1 VSIELRGLT
10 REDLPAWSRLLAAAE
25 AVDDTGEHYNEA
37 DLEEE
42 LANPDLEVGKDVVG
56 AFDADELVGYFLVYA
71 LSEAAGFAKIHVQ
84 GIVRPDRRGQGIGT
98 VLVGRMLTR
107 ADEAHAE
114 KHARLPAKVTTSG
127 RSDNTGQAELFARF
141 GLLPER
147 WSFSMRADLADV
159 DGSLPV
165 LPDALL
171 LRRYDESLDAAMMA
185 AHNEAFLDHPN
196 FTPWNDVM
204 WKQWVTD
211 SRSFRPE
218 LSFVVV
224 EEQRPDRVVAYLQTA
239 EFDAHHQAT
248 GRREGYVGKV
258 GTLRGFRGRG
268 LASALLRH
276 SLVAYRDAG
285 LDEAALDVD
294 SENPTG
300 ALGVYERA
308 GFRVE
313 RRFADYVLD
322 RPAR

>member
-1 VSIELRGLT
+1 MSIELRGLT
-10 REDLPAWSRLLAAAE
+10 REDIPAWTRLLAAAQT
-25 AVDDTGEHYNEA
+25 VDDTGEHYNEA

-42 LANPDLEVGKDVVG
+42 LANPDVELGRDAVG
-56 AFDADELVGYFLVYA
+56 AFDGEDLVGYFLVYA
-71 LSEAAGFAKIHVQ
+71 RSAAGDFAKIHVH
-84 GIVRPDRRGQGIGT
+84 GTVRPDRRGHGIGT
-98 VLVGRMLTR
+98 VLVDRMLAR

-114 KHARLPAKVTTSG
+114 KHPHLPARITTSG
-127 RSDNTGQAELFARF
+127 RTANTGQAELLARF
-141 GLLPER
+141 GLVPER
-147 WSFSMRADLADV
+147 WSFVMRVELADL
-159 DGSLPV
+159 DGAPPV
-165 LPDALL
+165 LPDG
-171 LRRYDESLDAAMMA
+171 LRLRTYDESLDAAMMA
-185 AHNEAFLDHPN
+185 AHNEAFLDHPD

-218 LSFVVV
+218 LSFVAV
-224 EEQRPDRVVAYLQTA
+224 EAQRPNRVVSYVQTA
-239 EFDAHHQAT
+239 EFDAHFQAT

-258 GTLRGFRGRG
+258 GTLREFRGRG

-276 SLVAYRDAG
+276 SLLAYRDAG

-313 RRFADYVLD
+313 RRFADYALD